1 MNFLENVIARAKS
14 DKKTI
19 VLAEGNDI
27 RTIRAAASALEQGI
41 AHIIILGD
49 IDEICKM
56 ANEENLNI
64 SEATLINPEKDER
77 FNDFAD
83 RFYEMRKAKGMTPEK
98 ATETMKNTLYF
109 GCMMVKLDYA
119 DGMVAGACHSS
130 ADVLRS
136 ALQIIKT
143 APGTKLVS
151 SFFIECVPNCEYG
164 ADGVFL
170 FSDCGLNENPDAD
183 QLSEIAISS
192 AKSFKTLIGK
202 EPCVAMTSYST
213 YGSAKSEMVDK
224 VKLATSLAKE
234 KAPELNID
242 GELQADA
249 AIVPSVGASK
259 APGSPVAGK
268 ANVLIFP
275 DINVGN
281 IVYKLVERLAKAEAY
296 GPVTQGIAKP
306 VNDLSRGC
314 KAEDIVGVIAITCVQ
329 AQAQANN

>member
-27 RTIRAAASALEQGI
+27 RTIRAAASALAQGI

-64 SEATLINPEKDER
+64 SDATLINPEKDER
-77 FNDFAD
+77 FNDFANK
-83 RFYEMRKAKGMTPEK
+83 FYEMRKAKGMTPEK
-98 ATETMKNTLYF
+98 AVETMKNTLYF

-119 DGMVAGACHSS
+119 DGMVAGACNAS
-130 ADVLRS
+130 ANVLRA
-136 ALQIIKT
+136 ALQIVRT

-151 SFFIECVPNCEYG
+151 TFFIECVPNCEFG
-164 ADGVFL
+164 EDGVFL
-170 FSDCGLNENPDAD
+170 FADCALNENPDAEA
-183 QLSEIAISS
+183 LSEIAVSS
-192 AKSFKTLIGK
+192 AKSFKALLGK

-224 VKLATSLAKE
+224 VTLATKLAKE

-249 AIVPSVGASK
+249 SIVPSVGASK

-281 IVYKLVERLAKAEAY
+281 IAYKLVERLAKAEAY

-329 AQAQANN
+329 AQANK

>member
-77 FNDFAD
+77 FDDFAN

-98 ATETMKNTLYF
+98 AAETMKNTLYF

-143 APGTKLVS
+143 APGTKPFPPPRALR
-151 SFFIECVPNCEYG
+151 P
-164 ADGVFL
+164 L
-170 FSDCGLNENPDAD
+170 L
-183 QLSEIAISS
+183 
-192 AKSFKTLIGK
+192 AKS
-202 EPCVAMTSYST
+202 PA
-213 YGSAKSEMVDK
+213 
-224 VKLATSLAKE
+224 
-234 KAPELNID
+234 
-242 GELQADA
+242 
-249 AIVPSVGASK
+249 
-259 APGSPVAGK
+259 
-268 ANVLIFP
+268 
-275 DINVGN
+275 
-281 IVYKLVERLAKAEAY
+281 
-296 GPVTQGIAKP
+296 
-306 VNDLSRGC
+306 
-314 KAEDIVGVIAITCVQ
+314 
-329 AQAQANN
+329 

>member
-1 MNFLENVIARAKS
+1 MNFLENVISLAKS

-49 IDEICKM
+49 VDEICKM

-77 FNDFAD
+77 FNEFAD
-83 RFYEMRKAKGMTPEK
+83 KFYEMRKAKGMTPEK
-98 ATETMKNTLYF
+98 AVETMKNTLYF

-119 DGMVAGACHSS
+119 DGMVAGACNSS
-130 ADVLRS
+130 ANVLRS

-151 SFFIECVPNCEYG
+151 SFFIESVPNCEFG
-164 ADGVFL
+164 EDGVFL
-170 FSDCGLNENPDAD
+170 FSDCALNENPDAEA
-183 QLSEIAISS
+183 LSEIAIAS
-192 AKSFKTLIGK
+192 AKSFKDLVGK
-202 EPCVAMTSYST
+202 EPRVAMTSYST

-224 VKLATSLAKE
+224 VNLATKLTKE
-234 KAPELNID
+234 KAPDLVVD

-281 IVYKLVERLAKAEAY
+281 IAYKLVERLAKAEAY

-329 AQAQANN
+329 AQNA

>member
-1 MNFLENVIARAKS
+1 MNFLENVISLAKS

-49 IDEICKM
+49 VDEICKM

-64 SEATLINPEKDER
+64 SEATLINPESDER
-77 FNDFAD
+77 FNEFAD
-83 RFYEMRKAKGMTPEK
+83 KFYEMRKAKGMTPEK
-98 ATETMKNTLYF
+98 AVETMKNTLYF

-119 DGMVAGACHSS
+119 DGMVAGACNSS
-130 ADVLRS
+130 ANVLRA

-151 SFFIECVPNCEYG
+151 TFFIESVPNCEFG
-164 ADGVFL
+164 EDGIFL
-170 FSDCGLNENPDAD
+170 FSDCALNENPDAEA
-183 QLSEIAISS
+183 LSEIAIAS
-192 AKSFKTLIGK
+192 AKSFKNLVGT
-202 EPCVAMTSYST
+202 EPRVAMTSYST

-224 VKLATSLAKE
+224 VNLATKLVKE
-234 KAPELNID
+234 KAPELVVD

-259 APGSPVAGK
+259 APGGPVAGK

-281 IVYKLVERLAKAEAY
+281 IAYKLVERLAKAEAY

-329 AQAQANN
+329 AQNV